1 MIYLLKY
8 GKCIIMKESASINI
22 VSILLTIIVLLQN
35 GIWLFWYTGAIF
47 SFLFIT
53 ILFLFFIYK
62 QRFKVTY
69 SKVGYIVLSFFVF
82 IIIPFINGG
91 SISGSSVLY
100 LLLIILLYNSFEEEK
115 TKVLDYL
122 TNILS
127 VIILISLP
135 LWIIHTYVVPFPLYN
150 QLDLSAFK
158 GNDFT
163 VMNNYIFFVT
173 PEQGLSRYRFYS
185 VFDEPGVLG
194 TLSSFVLFGNRYN
207 FRSKKN
213 IIIFVGALM
222 TFSFAFILLT
232 LLGVFWQT
240 RKSFSKILKY
250 IVFLSLSALILF
262 YFLKDEPSFQ
272 NSVISRVTNIFDPE
286 TFSRTESS
294 FNKQYEAFVNSTS
307 VIWGKGEYAT
317 KQIGGAA
324 SYKIFIFQYGFVGL
338 FMILSIYWSLIKR
351 HTFEALGCLLLFC
364 ASFYQRPLLF
374 TAWQLILF
382 ACITS
387 KILSKKC

>member
-240 RKSFSKILKY
+240 RKSFSKILK
-250 IVFLSLSALILF
+250 
-262 YFLKDEPSFQ
+262 
-272 NSVISRVTNIFDPE
+272 
-286 TFSRTESS
+286 
-294 FNKQYEAFVNSTS
+294 
-307 VIWGKGEYAT
+307 
-317 KQIGGAA
+317 
-324 SYKIFIFQYGFVGL
+324 
-338 FMILSIYWSLIKR
+338 
-351 HTFEALGCLLLFC
+351 
-364 ASFYQRPLLF
+364 
-374 TAWQLILF
+374 
-382 ACITS
+382 
-387 KILSKKC
+387 